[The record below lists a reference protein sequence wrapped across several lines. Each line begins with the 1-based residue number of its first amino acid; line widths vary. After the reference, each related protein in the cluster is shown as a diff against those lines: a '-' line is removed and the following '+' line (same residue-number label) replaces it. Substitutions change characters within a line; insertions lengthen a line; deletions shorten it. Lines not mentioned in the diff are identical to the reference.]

1 MNLIQTL
8 LNVFVGMNAQEATLL
23 EIRSRA
29 GGILPGSISRL
40 DRISDS
46 ELVVHYQ
53 NGRLMGSARI
63 LSTRQTLN
71 RYEDVLCS
79 HYPRI
84 TLRKGASFVKAKQSL
99 TEIELD
105 TTLN

>member
-8 LNVFVGMNAQEATLL
+8 LNVFTGTNSQEATLL

-29 GGILPGSISRL
+29 GGILPGNISRL

-53 NGRLMGSARI
+53 NGRLMGSSRV
-63 LSTRQTLN
+63 LSTRQTLD

-79 HYPRI
+79 CYPRI
-84 TLRKGASFVKAKQSL
+84 SLRKQSAF
-99 TEIELD
+99 TAGKRSISEIELD
-105 TTLN
+105 SIFN